1 MTIVRNIRLTIALFL
16 ASLEVMAQTYPNR
29 PIKIIVP
36 FAPGGSTDIIARS
49 MADPLS
55 KQLGQPV
62 IVENKAGGGGSVGAL
77 EVMRAPKDG
86 YTLGIA
92 TVSTT
97 ASNPAINTK
106 IGYDPIKDFTPI
118 TNIAATPNVIVVNPS
133 FPARDFKTFMEVIKK
148 NPGKYSY
155 ASSGT
160 GGIGHMQTELF
171 KSLSGTFIVHVPY
184 RGAGPGLID
193 VVAGQ
198 VPIMFDN
205 LPSALPFIKDSRLIP
220 NYQTSQ
226 HLRKLAL
233 HQQTEWLTTA
243 YWARLDYQ
251 KM

>member
-1 MTIVRNIRLTIALFL
+1 MTF
-16 ASLEVMAQTYPNR
+16 ASKLMAITFGVMASFGVVAQTFPTK

-49 MADPLS
+49 MVDPLS

-77 EVMRAPKDG
+77 EVIRAAKDG
-86 YTLGIA
+86 YILGIA

-97 ASNPAINTK
+97 ASNPAINAK
-106 IGYDPIKDFTPI
+106 IGYDPLKDFTAI

-171 KSLSGTFIVHVPY
+171 KSLTGTFIVHIPY

-205 LPSALPFIKDSRLIP
+205 LPSAPPSSK
-220 NYQTSQ
+220 TV
-226 HLRKLAL
+226 A
-233 HQQTEWLTTA
+233 
-243 YWARLDYQ
+243 
-251 KM
+251 